1 MIFCFVH
8 RQYEQLAAM
17 KEKSRSMSQDGA
29 SQEHLRSLE
38 AKLDQEKLA
47 RQRADTQVST
57 KTFKNYI
64 PFSSRL
70 LTLSVL

>member
-57 KTFKNYI
+57 KNYI

-70 LTLSVL
+70 LTLSVLEIR